1 MVRVLLVAVLLLLL
15 TACEPPA
22 STGGVKVQ
30 ALVLGNGAYT
40 PQEVTLTT
48 LRNPVAMEG
57 QVARFTGGARIQMDS
72 SDRDLASVTT
82 EEGLAAAI
90 LKDRG
95 RSVRATYIT
104 QRNAAGEPVLW
115 PADFHTWNM
124 VSAYYGL
131 ERAWQYFVQLD
142 AGGRLGLAQLPPT
155 ATYYFPD
162 FILAPSR
169 TPMRDNAIFFTVLQ
183 SMMIMPFEQLQQ
195 APLAI
200 NSGVIAHEYSHR
212 IFNHLVYGG
221 SRLPAPVVQWSAGS
235 PTPGFNL
242 LKSMD
247 EGLADYHAYS
257 VICPPDTSRPGPDC
271 SPRFLST
278 SFPEDITAGRDLSDV
293 KKCMNPDLR
302 SALVS
307 EGYSSFQGKEYQ
319 VGTLLAAALYQTG
332 VKTGQRAA
340 LQAGLLRAYSST
352 DTAKPGLAQLLRDTL
367 NDQNRFT
374 LPAAMAV
381 LVRHT
386 DDALKQ
392 TLCNE
397 LMDRLQIPS
406 NQLIADGVCPP
417 SAGGGTSCE
426 RLP

>member
-15 TACEPPA
+15 TACEPPT
-22 STGGVKVQ
+22 SQGGVKVQ
-30 ALVLGNGAYT
+30 ALVLGGGAYT

-48 LRNPVAMEG
+48 LQNPVTLEG
-57 QVARFTGGARIQMDS
+57 RVASFIGGARIQMDS
-72 SDRDLASVTT
+72 SDRDLAAVTT

-90 LKDRG
+90 VKDRG
-95 RSVRATYIT
+95 RPVRATYIT
-104 QRNAAGEPVLW
+104 QRNAAGEAVLW
-115 PADFHTWNM
+115 PADFHTWNL

-131 ERAWQYFVQLD
+131 ERAWDYFVQLD
-142 AGGRLGLAQLPPT
+142 VGGRLGLAELKPT
-155 ATYYFPD
+155 TTYYFPD

-183 SMMIMPFEQLQQ
+183 SMMVMPFEELQQ

-200 NSGVIAHEYSHR
+200 NSGVLAHEYAHR

-221 SRLPAPVVQWSAGS
+221 SRLPAPLLQWSGGS

-247 EGLADYHAYS
+247 EGLADYHAYA
-257 VICPPDTSRPGPDC
+257 VTCRTPQGC
-271 SPRFLST
+271 NPRFLST
-278 SFPEDITAGRDLSDV
+278 SFSAQLTAERDISDIN
-293 KKCMNPDLR
+293 KCMNPNLR
-302 SALVS
+302 TALTN
-307 EGYSSFQGKEYQ
+307 EGYNLFQGKEYQ
-319 VGTLLAAALYQTG
+319 VGTRLAAALYQA
-332 VKTGQRAA
+332 GQKSGQHAA
-340 LQAGLLRAYSST
+340 IQAGLLRAYSST
-352 DTAKPGLAQLLRDTL
+352 DTAKPGLAQLLRDTI

-392 TLCNE
+392 DVCNE
-397 LMDRLQIPS
+397 LMDRLQIPA
-406 NQLIADGVCPP
+406 NQLIAPGVCPA
-417 SAGGGTSCE
+417 SAGGGISC
-426 RLP
+426 RQ